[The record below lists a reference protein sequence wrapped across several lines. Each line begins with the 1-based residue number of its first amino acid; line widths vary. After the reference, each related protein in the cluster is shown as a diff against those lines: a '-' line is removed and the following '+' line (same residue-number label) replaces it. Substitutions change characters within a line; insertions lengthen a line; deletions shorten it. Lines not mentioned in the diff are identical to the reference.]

1 MDKKTFIKELEK
13 TLHNY
18 EDKDEIINYYEE
30 LIDEAVSS
38 DEDEIEFISKLG
50 TPKQIKETLLSDGSF
65 KEKLKEKKNF
75 QIKGIVSVTAKVL
88 SGVVVGFVAFI
99 MGIIAF
105 SFVVSGVGNSFNVIV
120 RLILNFPTTFE
131 VLMFIISQFLL
142 GIGFL
147 LIGIGIFWYITENIR
162 QYFMKLTGK
171 IDTSLNKRKTV

>member
-1 MDKKTFIKELEK
+1 MDKKTFIKELNK
-13 TLHNY
+13 TLHSY
-18 EDKDEIINYYEE
+18 ENKDEVISYYEE
-30 LIDEAVSS
+30 LIDEAISNG
-38 DEDEIEFISKLG
+38 ENELEFISKLG

-75 QIKGIVSVTAKVL
+75 QIKGIFSVTAKIL

-105 SFVVSGVGNSFNVIV
+105 SFVVSGFGNSFNIIV
-120 RLILNFPTTFE
+120 RLVLNFPSTFE
-131 VLMFIISQFLL
+131 VLMFVISQFLL

-147 LIGIGIFWYITENIR
+147 LLGIGIFWYITENIR

-171 IDTSLNKRKTV
+171 IDTSLNKRKIA